1 MIASCFLAPT
11 VLKTEAASRL
21 AGILLHGGYVVKKP
35 QITFKYLFAED
46 YNPVYVNGAHGGISP
61 RGELV
66 VHFYLERPGVPVSI
80 THEVN
85 PNGTIGAE
93 LDEVP
98 SDFKQTLY
106 RAVESG
112 VVMNYESARTFHAWL
127 GERLKEMEAVQ
138 QARESMQFNGEPP
151 TTITH

>member
-1 MIASCFLAPT
+1 M
-11 VLKTEAASRL
+11 R
-21 AGILLHGGYVVKKP
+21 KP
-35 QITFKYLFAED
+35 QIIFKYLFDEN

-80 THEVN
+80 THEVT

-93 LDEVP
+93 IDEVP
-98 SDFKQTLY
+98 ADFKQTLY

-112 VVMNYESARTFHAWL
+112 VVMNYDSARSFHAWL
-127 GERLKEMEAVQ
+127 GERLKELEALQ
-138 QARESMQFNGEPP
+138 QAKEAMQFGNAEPP
-151 TTITH
+151 KDVTH

>member
-1 MIASCFLAPT
+1 
-11 VLKTEAASRL
+11 
-21 AGILLHGGYVVKKP
+21 VKKP
-35 QITFKYLFAED
+35 QIIFKYLYAED

-80 THEVN
+80 THEVT
-85 PNGTIGAE
+85 PGGTIGAE

-98 SDFKQTLY
+98 ADFKQTLY

-112 VVMNYESARTFHAWL
+112 IVMNYESARTFHLWL
-127 GERLKEMEAVQ
+127 GERLKELEALH
-138 QARESMQFNGEPP
+138 QARESMQFVKQD
-151 TTITH
+151 TSTDITH